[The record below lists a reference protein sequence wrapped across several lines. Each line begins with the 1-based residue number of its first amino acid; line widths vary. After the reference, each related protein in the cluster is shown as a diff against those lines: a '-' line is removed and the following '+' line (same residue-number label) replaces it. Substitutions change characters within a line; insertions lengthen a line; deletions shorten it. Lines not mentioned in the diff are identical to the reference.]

1 MATFDFISS
10 WFTHKL
16 RIQGNTIDRLAV
28 QALQYRDDAVA
39 RGTGYYTYWE
49 NTAVPALTGKA
60 YAKFVTP
67 ADRFV
72 GILFREVTTDHERV
86 FYRVYTGFNN
96 ATAGDTIRIGN
107 LRAGSANVSTSQF
120 NVVTSTPNLAGATVV
135 TTLPI
140 FGAVNAGN
148 RASGGLV
155 SNNVFRLIPPNTE
168 FLLEIDNQ
176 SAEATYVLV
185 ELNFLE
191 LPSIVVPDE
200 LPYP

>member
-1 MATFDFISS
+1 MSIFNLAT
-10 WFTHKL
+10 WFNSRF
-16 RIQGNTIDRLAV
+16 RIQGNTLDRLAV
-28 QALQYRDDAVA
+28 QSLQYRDDAVA

-49 NTAVPALTGKA
+49 NTAVPALTGKS

-72 GILFREVTTDHERV
+72 GLLFREVTTDRERV
-86 FYRVYTGFNN
+86 FYRVYTGFTN
-96 ATAGDTIRIGN
+96 ATTGAPIRIGN

-120 NVVTSTPNLAGATVV
+120 NVVTSTPNLAGTTVV

-148 RASGGLV
+148 RASGSLV

-191 LPSIVVPDE
+191 LPTIVVPDE